1 MSLECD
7 FDDFESCGWHNVDT
21 DDKDWT
27 INAGKTPSS
36 ATGPKGDFSESGKRD
51 SDDILL
57 LKIDA
62 RTLSEMSATN
72 SNNYIM

>member
-27 INAGKTPSS
+27 INAGRTPSS
-36 ATGPKGDFSESGKRD
+36 ATGPKGDFSESGMRD
-51 SDDILL
+51 KDDILL

-62 RTLSEMSATN
+62 RIFLEAGAPNTN
-72 SNNYIM
+72 N